1 MKSQLSRLYG
11 QLYAFQGKQTE
22 ALTAFAEDVYYC
34 SIEYGTED
42 ARSAVGYYN
51 MGKVLQNQGDYVK
64 AASCNDRVIEIWSA
78 ALCRAVLGVV
88 QSQEDGSLESAPPG
102 SAPLPVGRLQLMEVI
117 DMVMDICRTRQV
129 RSRCNCLIISLP
141 DLTHSAPFSMS
152 KMTLGQSHSLVGDA
166 CLVCALALIQLEE
179 REKAGEQLDMA
190 RSIFTIAASEGTKQ
204 KTIGGGI
211 LASASKTKLLDM
223 AKVMLSALK

>member
-11 QLYAFQGKQTE
+11 QLYAFQGKQAE

-64 AASCNDRVIEIWSA
+64 AASCSDRVIDIWSA

-88 QSQEDGSLESAPPG
+88 QSHDDGSLESATPG
-102 SAPLPVGRLQLMEVI
+102 SEPLPVGRLQLMEVV
-117 DMVMDICRTRQV
+117 DMVMDICRTRQ
-129 RSRCNCLIISLP
+129 
-141 DLTHSAPFSMS
+141 
-152 KMTLGQSHSLVGDA
+152 MTLGQSHPLVGDA
-166 CLVCALALIQLEE
+166 SFVCALALIQLEE
-179 REKAGEQLDMA
+179 KEKAGEQLNMA
-190 RSIFTIAASEGTKQ
+190 RSIFAITASDGSKERK
-204 KTIGGGI
+204 IGGG
-211 LASASKTKLLDM
+211 LLSSASKTKLLDM
-223 AKVMLSALK
+223 AKVMLTALK

>member
-11 QLYAFQGKQTE
+11 QLYAFQGKQAE

-51 MGKVLQNQGDYVK
+51 MGKVLQNQGDYAK
-64 AASCNDRVIEIWSA
+64 AASCSDRVIDIWSA

-88 QSQEDGSLESAPPG
+88 QSQEDGSLESTAPG
-102 SAPLPVGRLQLMEVI
+102 SEPLPVGRLQLMEVV

-129 RSRCNCLIISLP
+129 RAPSPAPLP
-141 DLTHSAPFSMS
+141 
-152 KMTLGQSHSLVGDA
+152 
-166 CLVCALALIQLEE
+166 C
-179 REKAGEQLDMA
+179 
-190 RSIFTIAASEGTKQ
+190 SI
-204 KTIGGGI
+204 
-211 LASASKTKLLDM
+211 
-223 AKVMLSALK
+223 